1 MNTNWY
7 LVQTKPNAHRIAT
20 RNLLRQGCQV
30 FMPSL
35 KLTKRTGNRFISN
48 VSPLFPGYLFLG
60 LNPDSQSNW
69 RSLNAT
75 LGVSR
80 IISHS
85 GKYRALPLSLID
97 ELQNCFDSDGIFQPK
112 NNIITGDTV
121 QIQKGPFAEF
131 VATVDRLEP
140 NARVWVLIELLG
152 QKSQISVK
160 ASDLLHA

>member
-1 MNTNWY
+1 MITNWY

-30 FMPSL
+30 FMPLL
-35 KLTKRTGNRFISN
+35 KLTRRTGNRFISN

-60 LNPDSQSNW
+60 LDPDGQSTW
-69 RSLNAT
+69 RSLNST

-97 ELQNCFDSDGIFQPK
+97 ELQNCCDPDGIFQTK
-112 NNIITGDTV
+112 RQIIKGDQV
-121 QIQKGPFAEF
+121 KIQKGPFAEF
-131 VATVDRLEP
+131 VATVDHLEP

-152 QKSQISVK
+152 QKSQISVNEN
-160 ASDLLHA
+160 DLLQA

>member
-1 MNTNWY
+1 MITNWY

-30 FMPSL
+30 FMPLL
-35 KLTKRTGNRFISN
+35 KLTRRTGNRFISN

-60 LNPDSQSNW
+60 LDPDSQSTW
-69 RSLNAT
+69 RSLNST

-85 GKYRALPLSLID
+85 GRYRPLPLSLID
-97 ELQNCFDSDGIFQPK
+97 ELQNCCDPDGIFQTKSP
-112 NNIITGDTV
+112 IIKGDQV

-131 VATVDRLEP
+131 VATVESRAP
-140 NARVWVLIELLG
+140 NARMLVLIELLG

-160 ASDLLHA
+160 TADLLST